1 MFAKKGACKFENWKS
16 VFLLGRSELVY
27 FFSVGRVER
36 LGRAPRRE
44 GGERRKEAAGAIVER
59 SRRESRGHGRGR
71 ESEIRE

>member
-1 MFAKKGACKFENWKS
+1 MFPKKGVQVRKLEKR